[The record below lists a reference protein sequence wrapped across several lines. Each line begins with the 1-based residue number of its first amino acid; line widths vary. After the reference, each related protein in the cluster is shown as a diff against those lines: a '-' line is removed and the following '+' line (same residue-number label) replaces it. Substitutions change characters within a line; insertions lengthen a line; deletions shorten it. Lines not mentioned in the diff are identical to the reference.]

1 VRILLIGEASYAH
14 ATLRDGL
21 AELGHDVVLMS
32 DGNAP
37 RDCPRDIDLRRD
49 PRWGKLG
56 GLKVLLTLLRNIRR
70 LCGND
75 VVQIHNYQF
84 VPLKMSWNKML
95 ISFLKRHNRCLI
107 KGCYGDDP
115 QVLERQLKGVPEY
128 SDMYWNGCVRNQEQ
142 NKARLA
148 EQRLPECVS
157 CFNKAAGSSD
167 AFVAC
172 LYEYYLAYDVD
183 SFRSRLHYVPLPM
196 HVPHDARVK
205 GTDGKIK
212 VLVGVQSRRE
222 YLKGARKIA
231 EMIEEVDRRHPGRL
245 SVMYVEDVPYDRYCV
260 MLDEADV
267 QVDQFYSYTPSMN
280 SLAAMARGTV
290 VIGGGEEEFYEF
302 IGEKKL
308 RPIINVSPEKSFD
321 DNVATLEQALL
332 TPGSVALL
340 SKQSVEFVRK
350 YHDYRKV
357 AAEYVEVYKKYSV
370 RRD

>member
-1 VRILLIGEASYAH
+1 
-14 ATLRDGL
+14 
-21 AELGHDVVLMS
+21 M
-32 DGNAP
+32 
-37 RDCPRDIDLRRD
+37 
-49 PRWGKLG
+49 
-56 GLKVLLTLLRNIRR
+56 
-70 LCGND
+70 
-75 VVQIHNYQF
+75 
-84 VPLKMSWNKML
+84 
-95 ISFLKRHNRCLI
+95 
-107 KGCYGDDP
+107 
-115 QVLERQLKGVPEY
+115 
-128 SDMYWNGCVRNQEQ
+128 
-142 NKARLA
+142 
-148 EQRLPECVS
+148 
-157 CFNKAAGSSD
+157 
-167 AFVAC
+167 
-172 LYEYYLAYDVD
+172 
-183 SFRSRLHYVPLPM
+183 
-196 HVPHDARVK
+196 
-205 GTDGKIK
+205 
-212 VLVGVQSRRE
+212 QSRRE

-260 MLDEADV
+260 MLDQADV

-332 TPGSVALL
+332 TPGNVALL